1 MQRLR
6 RLAGMSLGPGTSAL
20 TPTMVDPPR
29 VPARPDTVRAQFA
42 RRPQALA
49 AHGFLL
55 REVARRLDDRLD
67 VIRLVPATIV
77 DVGCGRGEARALL
90 RARYPRA
97 NWIGVD
103 FCVPMLVAGRPA
115 HRPALTRRWAA
126 RLAARLLPGL
136 RRFADPDDAWLCA
149 AADTLPLRDAAAD
162 LVWSNL
168 MLHWHPTPHLLF
180 PEWRR
185 ILRPEGLLTFSAFG
199 PDTLRELRT
208 ACAIALPGARP
219 MPFIDMHDFGDM
231 LVASGFV
238 APVME
243 AETLRLTYASPRAL
257 LQEVRAL
264 GGNPRDDRAPG
275 LPGSRQARALLAA
288 LDAQRGADGRIALSF
303 EVIHGHAWNPAARP
317 VPSAADTGVT
327 RISVDHLRAQLRGR

>member
-1 MQRLR
+1 
-6 RLAGMSLGPGTSAL
+6 
-20 TPTMVDPPR
+20 
-29 VPARPDTVRAQFA
+29 
-42 RRPQALA
+42 
-49 AHGFLL
+49 
-55 REVARRLDDRLD
+55 
-67 VIRLVPATIV
+67 
-77 DVGCGRGEARALL
+77 
-90 RARYPRA
+90 
-97 NWIGVD
+97 
-103 FCVPMLVAGRPA
+103 VAGRGQ
-115 HRPALTRRWAA
+115 HRFA
-126 RLAARLLPGL
+126 PGL
-136 RRFADPDDAWLCA
+136 RLVAWIAARIAAGLSPGVRGGAGARETWLCA
-149 AADTLPLRDAAAD
+149 AADALPLRDAAAD

-199 PDTLRELRT
+199 PDTLRELRA
-208 ACAIALPGARP
+208 ACAVALPGARP

-243 AETLRLTYASPRAL
+243 AETLRLTYASPQAL

-275 LPGSRQARALLAA
+275 LPGSGQARALLAA

-303 EVIHGHAWNPAARP
+303 EIVHGHAWNPAARP
-317 VPSAADTGVT
+317 SRPAADAGIT
-327 RISVDHLRAQLRGR
+327 RISVDHLRAQLRER